1 MAAIALHCCL
11 CYNSVIILHHG
22 QNPVFRPTVHPPPQG
37 NHREARLS
45 GFMGCDFVQVIKLNA
60 VPEHQ

>member
-1 MAAIALHCCL
+1 M
-11 CYNSVIILHHG
+11 ILYHSL
-22 QNPVFRPTVHPPPQG
+22 NPVFRPTLDPPPQG

-45 GFMGCDFVQVIKLNA
+45 GFMGCDFVQAIELNA